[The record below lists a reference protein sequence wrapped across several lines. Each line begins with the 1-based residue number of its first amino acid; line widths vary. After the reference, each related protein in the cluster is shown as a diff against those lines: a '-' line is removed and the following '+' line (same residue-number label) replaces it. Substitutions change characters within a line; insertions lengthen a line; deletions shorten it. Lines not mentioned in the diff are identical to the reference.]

1 MVRKD
6 YKLCTTYSVEGNT
19 ARVVKT
25 QVIDL
30 TERRKKEQQKAS
42 GFRCAR
48 VRSIGPGYAAVFFA
62 ACLITLF
69 ICLNYIRVYS
79 SITAHQRRIDALQTE
94 IQTLHNENV
103 AAQTDLELKTDLS
116 YVALAAKRD
125 LHMVVPNEDQLMY
138 YDRSEQEYVRQ
149 REDLPPR

>member
-6 YKLCTTYSVEGNT
+6 YKLCTTYSIEGNT

-30 TERRKKEQQKAS
+30 TERKKREQQKAS
-42 GFRCAR
+42 GLRCAR
-48 VRSIGPGYAAVFFA
+48 ARSIGPGYAAVFFA

-69 ICLNYIRVYS
+69 LCLNYIRVYS
-79 SITAHQRRIDALQTE
+79 SISAHQKRIDALQTE
-94 IQTLHNENV
+94 IQALRTENI

-116 YVALAAKRD
+116 YVALTAKRD
-125 LHMVVPNEDQLMY
+125 LHMVMPKADQLMY
-138 YDRSEQEYVRQ
+138 FDRSEQEYVRQ

>member
-48 VRSIGPGYAAVFFA
+48 VRSIGPGYATVFFA

-94 IQTLHNENV
+94 IQTLHSENV